1 MITAYAT
8 RSQTKSASLLIA
20 LSGAMAGALSAGLV
34 IPALIYQRRKRMIR
48 RDRAA
53 LEEHLHGGLINK
65 PLNEKQIRIFADML
79 HASAKDMATHLGV
92 QADTVHS
99 SVYLKGA
106 EQPIASTAN
115 EPGRDESKLI
125 SHLIKDAM
133 SSRRPI
139 ISSPRQAVG
148 ETSKW
153 IIAIPVLA
161 TSEEAI
167 GVFTVEGV
175 GPYPFVDESISNRA
189 VSKAVYW
196 GQLAGLIAADRIEE

>member
-1 MITAYAT
+1 MVVVLA
-8 RSQTKSASLLIA
+8 
-20 LSGAMAGALSAGLV
+20 GAMAGALSAGLV

-48 RDRAA
+48 GDRAA
-53 LEEHLHGGLINK
+53 LEERLRGGLINK
-65 PLNEKQIRIFADML
+65 PLNERQIRIFTSML

-92 QADTVHS
+92 KADTVHS
-99 SVYLKGA
+99 SMYLKGV

-115 EPGRDESKLI
+115 EPNRDESKLI
-125 SHLIKDAM
+125 SRLIKDAM

-139 ISSPRQAVG
+139 LSSLRQSVG
-148 ETSKW
+148 EPSKW

-161 TSEEAI
+161 TPEEAI

-175 GPYPFVDESISNRA
+175 GPYPFGDESISSRT

-196 GQLAGLIAADRIEE
+196 GQLAGLIVADRIEE